1 MGVAAC
7 GAGVAELPNKLFT
20 CSAGGSGPQAVAVVL
35 KKRSVVS
42 NTMFDNSHLQAARYP
57 SFQPLII
64 GYKPV
69 RTTRDNRIAC

>member
-35 KKRSVVS
+35 KKK
-42 NTMFDNSHLQAARYP
+42 
-57 SFQPLII
+57 IC
-64 GYKPV
+64 
-69 RTTRDNRIAC
+69 RIEYDV